1 MGAGAGYSVK
11 LTVDIDPR
19 SIKITKIEQGEN
31 AYFEA
36 DIIPSI
42 TEWEAQSYYD
52 GVSSEGV
59 YDSFG
64 CLFECFSNE
73 EKRVQGGKL
82 YGVYP
87 LWTLEEQTEE
97 EILEAIKYYSP
108 DEFEV
113 EAVYGRGWIHQNL
126 PEIFTLHE
134 EQSYICETSYIFVDK
149 VEVKAP
155 SIANSINEFFAHSH
169 EVDEYYFGEMSN
181 E

>member
-1 MGAGAGYSVK
+1 MGAGAGYIIK
-11 LTVDIDPR
+11 LTVTIDPE

-36 DIIPSI
+36 NIIPSV
-42 TEWEAQSYYD
+42 TAWEAQSYYD

-59 YDSFG
+59 YSSDGILSEVFDD
-64 CLFECFSNE
+64 ND
-73 EKRVQGGKL
+73 RQIQGGKL

-87 LWTLEEQTEE
+87 LWMYLGNASKE

-113 EAVYGRGWIHQNL
+113 EAMYGAGWIHQNL
-126 PEIFTLHE
+126 PETFTLHE
-134 EQSYICETSYIFVDK
+134 EQSYICETSYMFVDK
-149 VEVKAP
+149 VEINAP
-155 SIANSINEFFAHSH
+155 AIANAINEFFAHSH
-169 EVDEYYFGEMSN
+169 EVDEYYFSE